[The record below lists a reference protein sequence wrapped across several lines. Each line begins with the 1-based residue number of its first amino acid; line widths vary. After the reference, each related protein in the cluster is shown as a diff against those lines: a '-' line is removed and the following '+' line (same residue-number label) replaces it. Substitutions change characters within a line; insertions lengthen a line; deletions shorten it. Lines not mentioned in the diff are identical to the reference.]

1 MKVRQFGLK
10 NAKST
15 GSEMYDLMDIRHY
28 FNEPNGLG
36 WGIDA
41 TVKRLGQTFVAT
53 EENTKQPGPK
63 GEMWFATYELYEEF
77 LRFCQVGGLVL
88 CYKPSEQ
95 ISWRYLDCSIA
106 IEKSEIDHEHGYL
119 NCGVTFT
126 GTSRWYE
133 DPVSY
138 QSDDEVLHDT
148 KEYAPNEG
156 EYGYYYKHNDD
167 AIWNNGDEVTN
178 GVKASETNYYYRYAV
193 NDVFVT
199 IDNGVIDSYFT
210 LTIFGPCTNPEYRL
224 YKDGTVLHSGKI
236 NVDVPANQK
245 LVIVTYPKRMEV
257 SIYTVTDKFLSNAY
271 GKSDFTTERIFAV
284 PPGRSSMAIAD
295 DNSRLIKFNVEVMK
309 VV

>member
-95 ISWRYLDCSIA
+95 IPWRYLDCSIV

-126 GTSRWYE
+126 GQSRWYE
-133 DPVSY
+133 DPIISHGEAEEPAETKRYYQIGGEEIPYAYQYAYHEDISDPYHYVYGISDVSLRI
-138 QSDDEVLHDT
+138 S
-148 KEYAPNEG
+148 
-156 EYGYYYKHNDD
+156 
-167 AIWNNGDEVTN
+167 
-178 GVKASETNYYYRYAV
+178 GVV
-193 NDVFVT
+193 VP
-199 IDNGVIDSYFT
+199 SYFE
-210 LTIFGPCTNPEYRL
+210 LTIFGPCLNPTYML
-224 YKDGTVLHSGKI
+224 FSNGKEIHRGQI
-236 NVDVPANQK
+236 NTGITSNQK
-245 LVIVTYPKRMEV
+245 LVINTHPKKMEI
-257 SIYTVTDKFLSNAY
+257 SKYTKSGKYVENAY
-271 GKSDFTTERIFAV
+271 GQSNFETERIFTV
-284 PPGRSSMAIAD
+284 PSGDSYMTVISDSYDQPTIT
-295 DNSRLIKFNVEVMK
+295 IEVMK